1 MLVRGSPQ
9 QATFRQPGTCQRAPV
24 LGALV
29 RLFLYRFLGAR
40 IVLAL
45 AIFGWLRRVLGG
57 RRDSGGSPP
66 GVRRSGSAYQPS
78 QGESQIVHREPR

>member
-1 MLVRGSPQ
+1 MIGS
-9 QATFRQPGTCQRAPV
+9 
-24 LGALV
+24 LV

-57 RRDSGGSPP
+57 RRDPTDTPP
-66 GVRRSGSAYQPS
+66 TGNPPRFRRSGSAYQPS
-78 QGESQIVHREPR
+78 QGESQTVHREPR